1 VPAARFPQEITSTS
15 IKPAWPAAYK
25 PDFILASCSCVHIQM
40 IEHTHTH
47 AFWYIMYVLFL
58 IGCQYIKIH
67 DVYITCNM
75 RYANIIHTQYTDEM
89 LNIM

>member
-1 VPAARFPQEITSTS
+1 
-15 IKPAWPAAYK
+15 
-25 PDFILASCSCVHIQM
+25 
-40 IEHTHTH
+40 
-47 AFWYIMYVLFL
+47 MYVLFL